1 MVFLATGDAP
11 AAAPFWLLPGPFL
24 DVGLALVLGLLVG
37 AQRQLQQHLLA
48 GVRTF
53 ALITLFGAVC
63 ALLAPLAGGWI
74 LAAGVVSLAIS
85 LLIGNLLAIK
95 QGATHPGI
103 TTEVSAL
110 VMFVVGA
117 LVVSGQREVGAAVGV
132 SVAVLLQAKRFLHA
146 ATERMG
152 EKDVRA
158 IITFALLT
166 FVILPLAPNQD
177 FGPFGVLNPHHIWLM
192 VVLVVGI
199 SLGGYLVYKFA
210 GARVGIVIG
219 GVLGGLISSTATTA
233 TYSKRTRGAPN
244 AARAAAVVLLIA
256 TCVMYARVL
265 ALVFIV
271 ARRDFVAIAS
281 PIGALMLATIVVSVA
296 LYIRSGRTASLEI
309 PEPENPTELKF
320 ALFFGFVYGVVL
332 LLIAIANR
340 FFGDAGMYAVAAI
353 SGLSDMDAITL
364 SAARLASAE
373 QIEPRA
379 AWRIILLGAASNM
392 VAKGVI
398 VATLGDARLRR
409 LIFVSFGAL
418 IVVAGAIW
426 FAWPIL

>member
-1 MVFLATGDAP
+1 MSSLATGGVIAP
-11 AAAPFWLLPGPFL
+11 DPTSLLPGPFL
-24 DVGLALVLGLLVG
+24 DVGLAIVLGLLVG

-63 ALLAPLAGGWI
+63 ALLTPLTGGWI
-74 LAAGVVSLAIS
+74 LAAGVVSLAIA

-110 VMFVVGA
+110 VMFMVGA
-117 LVVSGQREVGAAVGV
+117 LVVSDQREIGAAVGV
-132 SVAVLLQAKRFLHA
+132 GVAVLLQAKRFLHA
-146 ATERMG
+146 ATTRMG

-166 FVILPLAPNQD
+166 FVILPLAPDRN

-233 TYSKRTRGAPN
+233 TYSKRTRGSPS

-256 TCVMYARVL
+256 TCVMYARIL
-265 ALVFIV
+265 ALVFVV
-271 ARRDFVAIAS
+271 ARPAFPSIAP
-281 PIGALMLATIVVSVA
+281 PIGALMLATIVASIA
-296 LYIRSGRTASLEI
+296 LYLRSGRASELEI

-320 ALFFGFVYGVVL
+320 ALFFGFVYGAVL
-332 LLIAIANR
+332 LLIAIANH
-340 FFGDAGMYAVAAI
+340 FFGNSGMYAVAAI

-364 SAARLASAE
+364 SAARLANAGD
-373 QIEPRA
+373 IEARA
-379 AWRIILLGAASNM
+379 AWRVIVLGAASNM

-398 VATLGDARLRR
+398 VAALGDARLRR
-409 LIFVSFGAL
+409 LIFVSFAAL
-418 IVVAGAIW
+418 LVVAGVIW
-426 FAWPIL
+426 FAWPFH

>member
-1 MVFLATGDAP
+1 MVLSATPPP
-11 AAAPFWLLPGPFL
+11 AATSDVWAAVDPFL
-24 DVGLALVLGLLVG
+24 DLGLALVLGLLVG

-53 ALITLFGAVC
+53 ALITLLGAVC
-63 ALLAPLAGGWI
+63 ALLTPLAGGWI
-74 LAAGVVSLAIS
+74 LAGGVVSLAIA

-103 TTEVSAL
+103 ATEVSAL
-110 VMFVVGA
+110 LMFMVGA

-132 SVAVLLQAKRFLHA
+132 GVAVLLQAKRFLHA
-146 ATERMG
+146 ATERLG

-166 FVILPLAPNQD
+166 FVILPLAPDQN

-199 SLGGYLVYKFA
+199 SLGGYLAYKFA

-233 TYSKRTRGAPN
+233 TYSKRTRGAPS

-265 ALVFIV
+265 ALIFVV
-271 ARRDFVAIAS
+271 ARRDFVAIAP
-281 PIGALMLATIVVSVA
+281 PIAMLMLATIVVSVV
-296 LYIRSGRTASLEI
+296 LSIRSGRAASLDI
-309 PEPENPTELKF
+309 PEPANPTELKF
-320 ALFFGFVYGVVL
+320 ALLFGFIYGVVL
-332 LLIAIANR
+332 LLVAIANR
-340 FFGDAGMYAVAAI
+340 FFGDSGMYAVAAI

-364 SAARLASAE
+364 SAARLTRGGEVGPGAAS
-373 QIEPRA
+373 RM
-379 AWRIILLGAASNM
+379 ILLGAASNM
-392 VAKGVI
+392 VAKGVM
-398 VATLGDARLRR
+398 VATLGDARLKR

-418 IVVAGAIW
+418 LLFAGAVW
-426 FAWPIL
+426 FAWPFR